1 MNKKKVPGSKI
12 SALIAL
18 YLIGSSLVLGSGN
31 RARQDSWIAL
41 ILSTGLSLLLVWLY
55 SSILRLYPG
64 KNLFDI
70 SIEIFGKVLGKILC
84 GVYVIY
90 AIYLGALVFR
100 IFDEFIQLVNL
111 PNTPQI
117 AIMLFSAPLI
127 IWQVKSGLKNLAS
140 VSKFLLPILYV
151 FVISTF
157 LLGTKFMSPDNL
169 KPFFNSGPKAISEST
184 FSTLML
190 PYGETVLCMSFFG
203 EIDKKESP
211 FKILANGVLLAAFIL
226 ILANLRNLMILGSD
240 TTGMFIFSS
249 YDAVGVIS
257 VGDFIT
263 RISVLIGIN
272 LVLAGVV
279 KIGTALYAATVG
291 VSKILEIDHFLL
303 PAAACGLLMSSI
315 STILYGNLLEGIQW
329 IKYFE
334 IFDIPFQIILPLIIL
349 ITGKI
354 KLQLSKK
361 RPKIAK
367 AKAAGPNEAA
377 PSASHS

>member
-1 MNKKKVPGSKI
+1 MNNKKVPGSKI
-12 SALIAL
+12 SAVIAL

-31 RARQDSWIAL
+31 QAKQDSWIAL
-41 ILSTGLSLLLVWLY
+41 ILSTGLSMLLVWLY
-55 SSILRLYPG
+55 SSILRLHPG

-70 SIEIFGKVLGKILC
+70 SVEIFGNVLGKILC
-84 GVYVIY
+84 GIYVFY
-90 AIYLGALVFR
+90 ALYLGALVFR

-151 FVISTF
+151 FVLSTF
-157 LLGTKFMSPDNL
+157 LLGTKFMSLNNL
-169 KPFFNSGPKAISEST
+169 MPFFDAGPKAISEAT
-184 FSTLML
+184 FSSLAL

-203 EIDKKESP
+203 EIEPKESP
-211 FKILANGVLLAAFIL
+211 FKILAGGVLLAAVIL
-226 ILANLRNLMILGSD
+226 ILANLRNLLILGAS

-279 KIGTALYAATVG
+279 KISTALYAATVG
-291 VSKILEIDHFLL
+291 VSKILDIDRFLL

-315 STILYGNLLEGIQW
+315 STILYRNLLEGIELM
-329 IKYFE
+329 KYLN
-334 IFDIPFQIILPLIIL
+334 IFSVLFQIILPLIIL
-349 ITGKI
+349 IAAKI
-354 KLQLSKK
+354 KMRMSKK
-361 RPKIAK
+361 RPKISTAK
-367 AKAAGPNEAA
+367 VANP
-377 PSASHS
+377 

>member
-18 YLIGSSLVLGSGN
+18 YLIGSSLVLGSDN
-31 RARQDSWIAL
+31 RAKQDSWIAL

-90 AIYLGALVFR
+90 AVYLGALVFR

-140 VSKFLLPILYV
+140 VSKFLLPILYL
-151 FVISTF
+151 FVVVTF

-169 KPFFNSGPKAISEST
+169 KPFFNSGPKAISESA
-184 FSTLML
+184 FGSLML

-203 EIDKKESP
+203 EVEKKESP
-211 FKILANGVLLAAFIL
+211 FKILTKGVLIAAAIL
-226 ILANLRNLMILGSD
+226 ILANIRNLLILGPD
-240 TTGMFIFSS
+240 TTGMYIFSS

-279 KIGTALYAATVG
+279 KIGAALYAATVG

>member
-90 AIYLGALVFR
+90 AVYLGALVFR

-140 VSKFLLPILYV
+140 VSKFLLPILYL
-151 FVISTF
+151 FVVVTF
-157 LLGTKFMSPDNL
+157 LLGTKFMSLDNL
-169 KPFFNSGPKAISEST
+169 KPFFDSGPKAISESA
-184 FSTLML
+184 FGSLML

-203 EIDKKESP
+203 EVEKKESP
-211 FKILANGVLLAAFIL
+211 FKILTKGVLIAAAIL
-226 ILANLRNLMILGSD
+226 ILANIRNLLILGPD
-240 TTGMFIFSS
+240 TTGMYIFSS

-303 PAAACGLLMSSI
+303 PAAACGLLMSAI